1 MLVSHHMKILW
12 ILPGSKDDKQNM
24 IFAKRA
30 IPALVE
36 TGIIVDEFYLESRSS
51 LIYLLKSWLQ
61 VRKVIREQRYDALH
75 AQYGSVLGFFTW
87 SLLHP
92 YFVTLRGSDFNG
104 DPAVSIL
111 RRGIAKI
118 LSYWVAFR
126 SLNVF
131 CVSDDIAKRIIVPSV
146 VLPSPTDLQIFR
158 PISVSEARNKLE
170 IKTSNLLVGFAG
182 GARSLKRRDLARKA
196 CELAG
201 LELLEIQNVTPEEM
215 PLWLNACDILIFTSE
230 KEGSP
235 NVIREAMACGL
246 PIASVNV
253 GDVRKWVDR
262 DPYSKVVDA
271 TPEALAS
278 ALKQIQAKLPKRERR
293 TSLEELA
300 PFNYAKKLR
309 EIYLSQKKR

>member
-36 TGIIVDEFYLESRSS
+36 TGTRVDQFYLESRSS
-51 LIYLLKSWLQ
+51 LTYLVKSWFQL
-61 VRKVIREQRYDALH
+61 RKLIRDQQYNALH

-87 SLLHP
+87 SLFHP

-104 DPAVSIL
+104 DPAVSVL
-111 RRGIAKI
+111 RRVISRI

-126 SLNVF
+126 SLYVF
-131 CVSDDIAKRIIVPSV
+131 CVSEDIAKRVIVPSI

-158 PISVSEARNKLE
+158 PISVSEARSKLG
-170 IKTSNLLVGFAG
+170 INSSSPLVGFAG

-196 CELAG
+196 CELAK

-215 PLWLNACDILIFTSE
+215 PFWLNACDILIFTSE

-235 NVIREAMACGL
+235 NVIREALACGL

-253 GDVRKWVDR
+253 GDVKKWVDR
-262 DPYSKVVDA
+262 DPCSKVVDA

-278 ALKQIQAKLPKRERR
+278 ALRQIREKLPKRERR
-293 TSLEELA
+293 TSLEEIT
-300 PFNYAKKLR
+300 PSNYAKKLN
-309 EIYLSQKKR
+309 EIYHREKKA